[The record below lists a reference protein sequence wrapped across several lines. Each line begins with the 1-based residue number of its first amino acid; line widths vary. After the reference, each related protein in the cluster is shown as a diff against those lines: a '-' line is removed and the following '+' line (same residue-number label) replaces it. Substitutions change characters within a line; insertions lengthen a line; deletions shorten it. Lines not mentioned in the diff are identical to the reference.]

1 MADELDE
8 LLGFLS
14 SPSLQ
19 VKKAAVEI
27 VRDLT
32 GSDGGIDILASLSD
46 FSLPPL
52 CLLLHEP
59 LEVSTPASKA
69 LINLSQNPNL
79 AEKLVSLR
87 TVDAAM
93 EVIYK
98 QGGSDSRLSRLI
110 VMLLVNPVG
119 LRHRFH
125 TAGIV
130 QSSMQYANLIVWMR
144 WGFSFHYVNLFL
156 CCGFVFVYGFV
167 FVCVCFCVCLCV
179 YMDGCV
185 CVCVCYFF
193 VFLGVDVCV
202 CVCVFCGCVC
212 VCVLWM
218 CVFMYVCEF
227 EFVNVYEYG
236 CVCVCEFE
244 FVYMCVCLFVF

>member
-1 MADELDE
+1 MAKANELDE

-14 SPSLQ
+14 SPSLQVLSLLPSFYTSPIILHDYFLLLLQ

-59 LEVSTPASKA
+59 LEVSAPASEA
-69 LINLSQNPNL
+69 LINLSQNPSL

-87 TVDAAM
+87 AVDAAM

-110 VMLLVNPVG
+110 VMLLVN
-119 LRHRFH
+119 L
-125 TAGIV
+125 TQLDSGIV
-130 QSSMQYANLIVWMR
+130 SLLQASSNRQCNMLILLS
-144 WGFSFHYVNLFL
+144 G
-156 CCGFVFVYGFV
+156 
-167 FVCVCFCVCLCV
+167 
-179 YMDGCV
+179 
-185 CVCVCYFF
+185 
-193 VFLGVDVCV
+193 
-202 CVCVFCGCVC
+202 
-212 VCVLWM
+212 
-218 CVFMYVCEF
+218 
-227 EFVNVYEYG
+227 
-236 CVCVCEFE
+236 
-244 FVYMCVCLFVF
+244 